1 MWVPFEGPSESMKD
15 ADKSRD
21 KVFGTIQGEEEFF
34 NDIGNSLEEAVE
46 QVTVLK
52 EKMAQGIV
60 NGKDKMPMCA
70 VDQFEGHSSRPVIRI
85 FCTTGRAK
93 LGMAAKRDELEVT
106 AMWTAIHGPAI
117 GRIAAVDDL
126 FNIFQNDRSGFD
138 IVFDN
143 FVIVSKHLLYHIHE
157 SIME

>member
-21 KVFGTIQGEEEFF
+21 KVFGLIQGEEEFF

-46 QVTVLK
+46 QATVLK

-60 NGKDKMPMCA
+60 NGKDKMPMRA

-85 FCTTGRAK
+85 FCSTGRAK

-126 FNIFQNDRSGFD
+126 FDIFQNDRSGFD

-143 FVIVSKHLLYHIHE
+143 FVIVSKHLLYNIHE

>member
-1 MWVPFEGPSESMKD
+1 VWVPFEGPSESMKD

-21 KVFGTIQGEEEFF
+21 KVFGLIQGEEEFF

-46 QVTVLK
+46 QATVLK

-60 NGKDKMPMCA
+60 NGKDKMPMRA

-85 FCTTGRAK
+85 FCSTGRAK

-126 FNIFQNDRSGFD
+126 FDIFQNDRSGFD

-143 FVIVSKHLLYHIHE
+143 FVIVSKHLLYNIHE